1 MGEPASVL
9 INETELILAGS
20 KQGRLAETTERN
32 IATVA
37 ALERRLI
44 EDRTWLDRFA
54 SAIGGF
60 TGSIYFVL
68 VHLVWI
74 TLWFVINTGHFLGM
88 RKFDPYPFIFLSMI
102 VSVEAVLL
110 STFVLMKQNRMAERV
125 DQRDHLNLQIDLLAE
140 EEITKILQLQRLIC
154 ERLQIPTAT
163 EDPTVNE
170 LAETTPV
177 QTLADELRRK
187 LPKEP
192 AA

>member
-1 MGEPASVL
+1 LPAREQGHLASA
-9 INETELILAGS
+9 TE
-20 KQGRLAETTERN
+20 QN

-37 ALERRLI
+37 NLERRLI
-44 EDRTWLDRFA
+44 EDRTWLDRLA
-54 SAIGGF
+54 SAISSF

-68 VHLVWI
+68 VHVIWI
-74 TLWFVINTGHFLGM
+74 SLWFVINTGHFFGM
-88 RKFDPYPFIFLSMI
+88 RKFDPYPFILLCMI

-140 EEITKILQLQRLIC
+140 EEITKMLQLQRLIC
-154 ERLQIPTAT
+154 EHLQIPVAS